1 MVIKTRKKKTD
12 RQKQIALLDS
22 LISEYSRKYAMQKV
36 GGCLRCHAPKRDYK
50 ELQAAH
56 LITRHD
62 HTTRWDISNVVG
74 ICGGCHRAIDSHA
87 EAKIEFAIRILGEAE
102 YDRLYVLANMTTK
115 QSPVD
120 LKLKEI
126 ELRTLLK
133 EV

>member
-1 MVIKTRKKKTD
+1 MKGILFKPEVWKAKQRVLDEYGEAQTRRVIK
-12 RQKQIALLDS
+12 
-22 LISEYSRKYAMQKV
+22 
-36 GGCLRCHAPKRDYK
+36 PNK

-102 YDRLYVLANMTTK
+102 YDRLYVLDNMTTK